1 MRGAALASGMIIC
14 LHGNK
19 ATASR
24 IFFNYNQKHITMN
37 SKIYFSLFL
46 VFFFL
51 FGCGKDEN
59 SEESNETNKKTTA
72 VFNPNL
78 TYGTVTDQEGNIYK
92 TIKIG
97 TQTWMAENL
106 RTTKY
111 RNGDL
116 IATTTP
122 STKDISQE
130 NQPKYQWTFDF
141 NVGENNVFTYGR
153 MYTWNA
159 IIDSRNI
166 TPTGW
171 HIASEEE
178 WNQLIE
184 FLGNDSE
191 IGLKLKEVGNV
202 HWANPNNNATNE
214 SGFTALPGGTRYK
227 DGTFYPLGNLARWWC
242 GQRYLEDR
250 TSAHIFQL
258 STENNWGGIYDSFI
272 NEGCYVRCVKDN

>member
-1 MRGAALASGMIIC
+1 
-14 LHGNK
+14 
-19 ATASR
+19 
-24 IFFNYNQKHITMN
+24 MN
-37 SKIYFSLFL
+37 SKIYFSLL
-46 VFFFL
+46 LMFFFL

-141 NVGENNVFTYGR
+141 NVGENNVFTYGC
-153 MYTWNA
+153 MYTYWVLT
-159 IIDSRNI
+159 DSRSI
-166 TPTGW
+166 APSGW
-171 HIASEEE
+171 HVSTGEDWATLKS
-178 WNQLIE
+178 
-184 FLGNDSE
+184 FLGDDNLL
-191 IGLKLKEVGNV
+191 GLKLKEVGTL
-202 HWANPNNNATNE
+202 HWLTPNLGATNE
-214 SGFTALPGGTRYK
+214 SGFTALPGGIRKANGKFLEPGEYSK
-227 DGTFYPLGNLARWWC
+227 WWISEDGAYSRV
-242 GQRYLEDR
+242 
-250 TSAHIFQL
+250 L
-258 STENNWGGIYDSFI
+258 SSDNYVFI
-272 NEGCYVRCVKDN
+272 GVVGDKSEGCYVRCVKDN